1 MEMCKLLIDRIF
13 NGNDAVYGLTCQ
25 AVEEAIAQHGADK
38 AVEFPHTAYCLPCYY
53 AVTGVKVKTLGEM
66 KEALGVIKSL
76 MTREHQLDDALMSG
90 VATALCAEFIE
101 VLKYLDGAEP
111 YSEPYYGHLPD
122 SIIRELG
129 VPLVTGDI
137 PGVAVIIGSAPTAQ
151 EGVDLVKSYQAQG
164 ILVTLVGGIIDQA
177 QELGLKMGYNVRIVP
192 LGKDITSV
200 IHVVSVALRAAL
212 IFGNV
217 TPGDAAALIKYTSE
231 RVPAFVN
238 VFKPIDD
245 VILAAGAGAIK
256 LGFPVISNED
266 ENITEVP
273 GALIACPNV
282 ADFNKVSLEA
292 RNIKIKITNIDIPV
306 AFASAFEGEI
316 IRRKDMQVEFDGS
329 RVDCAE
335 LVQTRSM
342 DEVEDH
348 KITVVGPDVDEMEL
362 GSKNPIAYVVEVAGK
377 RMQPDFEPVIERKF
391 HNYIN
396 CIEGVYHTGQRDMQR
411 IRIGK
416 EAYNAGFRIRHIGE
430 VLYTQVKNEFEAVV
444 DKCQVTVYTDPAE
457 CTRIRHE
464 VAIPVFDKRDAR
476 LENLTDE
483 TVDVYSSCIL
493 CQAFSPSHVC
503 VVTPERL
510 GLCGAVS
517 WLDAKATN
525 ELDPNG
531 PCQIITKERPIDE
544 NLGSYE
550 DVDEAV
556 QKFSQGALEHVT
568 LYSIMQDPMTSCG
581 CFECI
586 CGIEPFS
593 NGVVI
598 ANREYAGMTPLGMTF
613 SEMASMTGGGV
624 QTPGFMGHG
633 KHFISSKKFMKAEG
647 GIERIVWMPKELK
660 ETVAE
665 RLNKTAKELYG
676 IDNFTDMIGDETNTT
691 DPEELVAFLTEHNHP
706 ALSMDPM
713 M

>member
-1 MEMCKLLIDRIF
+1 MLINRIF
-13 NGNDAVYGLTCQ
+13 SGNDAVYGLTEK
-25 AVEEAIAQHGADK
+25 AVNDAVQQHGADK
-38 AVEFPHTAYCLPCYY
+38 AVGFPHTAYCLPCYY
-53 AVTGVKVKTLGEM
+53 AVTGVKIKTLGELQA
-66 KEALGVIKSL
+66 ALGVVKSL
-76 MTREHQLDDALMSG
+76 MTREHALDDALMSG

-101 VLKYLDGAEP
+101 ALKYLDGAEL
-111 YSEPYYGHLPD
+111 YQEPCYGHLAD

-137 PGVAVIIGSAPTAQ
+137 PGVAVILGSAPTAQ
-151 EGVDLVKSYQAQG
+151 EGVDLIKSYQAQG

-177 QELGLKMGYNVRIVP
+177 QELGLKMGYNLRIVP
-192 LGKDITSV
+192 LGKDVTSV

-217 TPGDAAALIKYTSE
+217 TPGDAASLLTYTKD

-238 VFKPIDD
+238 AFKPVDD
-245 VILAAGAGAIK
+245 VVLAAGAGAIK

-266 ENITEVP
+266 ENIVEVP
-273 GALIACPNV
+273 GALIARPNV

-292 RNIKIKITNIDIPV
+292 RGIKIKITKVDIPV

-316 IRRKDMQVEFDGS
+316 IRRKDMRVEFDGS
-329 RVDCAE
+329 RVDCVE
-335 LVQTRSM
+335 LVQTKEM
-342 DEVEDH
+342 NEIEDH
-348 KITVVGPDVDEMEL
+348 KITVVGPEVDSFEP
-362 GSKNPIAYVVEVAGK
+362 GSKHSLAYVVEVAGK
-377 RMQPDFEPVIERKF
+377 KMQPDFEPVIERKF

-396 CIEGVYHTGQRDMQR
+396 CIEGVYHTGQRDMFR
-411 IRIGK
+411 IRISND
-416 EAYNAGFRIRHIGE
+416 AFAAGFRAKHFGE

-444 DKCQVTVYTDPAE
+444 DKCQVTVYTDPDE
-457 CTRIRHE
+457 CTRMRHE
-464 VAIPVFDKRDAR
+464 VAIPTFDKRDAR
-476 LENLTDE
+476 LETLTDE
-483 TVDVYSSCIL
+483 SVDVYYSCIL

-531 PCQIITKERPIDE
+531 PCQIITKERPIDV

-556 QKFSQGALEHVT
+556 KKYSQGALEHVT

-676 IDNFTDMIGDETNTT
+676 IDNFTDMIGDETVAT
-691 DPEELVAFLTEHNHP
+691 DPEVLVAFLTEHNHP

>member
-1 MEMCKLLIDRIF
+1 MTLFERVF
-13 NGNDAVYGLTCQ
+13 GGNDAVYGLTE
-25 AVEEAIAQHGADK
+25 AAIDAAIAANGEEK
-38 AVEFPHTAYCLPCYY
+38 AVSFPDTAYALPCYY
-53 AVTGVKVKTLGEM
+53 AVTGVKVTNLKEM
-66 KEALGVIKSL
+66 KEALGVVKSL
-76 MTREHQLDDALMSG
+76 MTRENQLNDVFMSG

-101 VLKYLDGAEP
+101 AIKYIDGAKPYDEP
-111 YSEPYYGHLPD
+111 CYGHLSD
-122 SIIRELG
+122 AIIRELG

-137 PGVAVIIGSAPTAQ
+137 PGVAVILGSAPTAQ

-164 ILVTLVGGIIDQA
+164 ILVTLVGGIIDQC
-177 QELGLKMGYNVRIVP
+177 QELGYKTGANVRVIP
-192 LGKDITSV
+192 LGKDVTSV
-200 IHVVSVALRAAL
+200 IHVVSVAIRAAL

-217 TPGDAAALIKYTSE
+217 TAGDAGALMTYTKD

-238 VFKPIDD
+238 AFAPLDD
-245 VILAAGAGAIK
+245 VIVACGAGAIA
-256 LGFPVISNED
+256 LGFPVITND
-266 ENITEVP
+266 DKDVP
-273 GALIACPNV
+273 AIPKSLIIQKDV
-282 ADFNKVSLEA
+282 SKFNATSLEA
-292 RNIKIKITNIDIPV
+292 RDIKIKITNIDIPV

-335 LVQTRSM
+335 LVHTCDAS
-342 DEVEDH
+342 EVEDH
-348 KITVVGPDVDEMEL
+348 KITVVGPEVDDMEL
-362 GSKNPIAYVVEVAGK
+362 GSKNSIAYVVKVAGK
-377 RMQPDFEPVIERKF
+377 NMQPDFEPVIERKF

-411 IRIGK
+411 IRISK
-416 EAYNAGFRIRHIGE
+416 DAFAAGFKIKHIGE
-430 VLYTQVKNEFEAVV
+430 VLYTQVKNEFDAVV
-444 DKCQVTVYTDPAE
+444 DKCEVTIYTDPAE

-464 VAIPVFDKRDAR
+464 VAIPIFEKRDDR
-476 LENLTDE
+476 LNTLTDE
-483 TVDVYSSCIL
+483 SVDVYYSCIL

-531 PCQIITKERPIDE
+531 PCQVITKERPINE
-544 NLGSYE
+544 ELGSYE

-660 ETVAE
+660 EFVAE
-665 RLNKTAKELYG
+665 RLNKTANELYG
-676 IDNFTDMIGDETNTT
+676 IENFTDMIGDETIAT
-691 DPEELVAFLTEHNHP
+691 DPETLVGFLTEKGHP
-706 ALSMDPM
+706 ALALDPM

>member
-1 MEMCKLLIDRIF
+1 MLIDRIF
-13 NGNDAVYGLTCQ
+13 NGNDAVYGLTAQ
-25 AVEEAIAQHGADK
+25 AVEGAIAQHGADK

-238 VFKPIDD
+238 AFKPIDD

-483 TVDVYSSCIL
+483 TVDVYYSCIL